1 MKIEKQEK
9 KMNEI
14 EEVEDELKTVSA
26 KYRK

>member
-14 EEVEDELKTVSA
+14 DEVEDELKTVSA